1 MIFFISIE
9 KHFSVQNYQ
18 KKNRSNGFFFENISY
33 FCIVK
38 HLEKKIKRLFTAVIL
53 LTISSITPIFA
64 QNDAK
69 QVYYGSDS
77 INRQFDP
84 MDSVEVSLLTCSPH
98 EEVYSLYGHSA
109 LRWHSGDLD
118 LVFNWG
124 MFSFSKPY
132 FVLRFVFGLT
142 DYELAG
148 YPFDRFWPYYKQWGS
163 SITEQVLNLTN
174 DEKRKLQQALSDNLK
189 PENRVYRYNYF
200 YNNCSTKPRDIVEQS
215 IDGQV
220 IYNEREDYEPSFR
233 EMMRECTRN
242 HLWSKWGNDML
253 LGLKADLKTN
263 RSEQEFLPMN
273 LMQDFARAQIY
284 KDGQYRPLVKA
295 QRMIVPPGVQQIE
308 PDFILTPT
316 EVAVILLL
324 ISVVIALYEWKR
336 KKICKWWDVLL
347 MTVQG
352 LLGIVLTVMIFSQ
365 HPTTSLNLNLLLFNP
380 LPLLFI
386 PAIIKGK
393 RHTWR
398 RLQLAML
405 LLFAIGGIFQSYAEG
420 IWIVA
425 LCLLIRIKK

>member
-1 MIFFISIE
+1 M
-9 KHFSVQNYQ
+9 
-18 KKNRSNGFFFENISY
+18 
-33 FCIVK
+33 K

-316 EVAVILLL
+316 EVAIILLL